1 MYSLLARLILL
12 SSGLAA
18 SRVAA
23 SSIPDYPFIPVSEP
37 GLAALSILASALVGL
52 ASPRASWLLLLST
65 SMAFAATLASGRPS
79 YTLLVL
85 GILGSSASLQ
95 LAGWRRSRARYEID
109 RGRALAWTGS
119 IAFIAGGF
127 IVFATTSFSL
137 LADALTR
144 YFEGLPSDVGV
155 FYSTVTSTV
164 AWRFL
169 AYTLV
174 GMAIF
179 RVLELMVDVTTKLG
193 RGGEVLAS
201 YDARSQAR
209 RESSSMILMKGGQY
223 AMLSEG
229 FSLVATILYYP
240 LLYTAITGLFTLAGM
255 NLEGASTFLVPALLF
270 PSWIIV
276 RAFIKQVAE
285 PEPVENLL
293 RRPKPLKPIFYTVLA
308 LLIVIGLRLAGLD
321 IDLIIMSAA
330 TGEPLYE
337 DPFSSAAS
345 GEDLAGAIDA
355 LGTMIDEGGR
365 LLIQLL
371 WGG

>member
-1 MYSLLARLILL
+1 MYGLLARLAILL
-12 SSGLAA
+12 AGLAA

-37 GLAALSILASALVGL
+37 GLASLSILASALVGMVF
-52 ASPRASWLLLLST
+52 PGASWLLLLST
-65 SMAFAATLASGRPS
+65 AMAFAASLASGRPS
-79 YTLLVL
+79 YALLLL
-85 GILGSSASLQ
+85 GILGSSVSFQ
-95 LAGWRRSRARYEID
+95 LAGWRSRARYEVD
-109 RGRALAWTGS
+109 RGKALAWTGS
-119 IAFIAGGF
+119 MAFIAGGF

-144 YFEGLPSDVGV
+144 YFEGLPGDVGV

-179 RVLELMVDVTTKLG
+179 RVLELIVDVTTKLG

-209 RESSSMILMKGGQY
+209 REASSLIMMKGGQY

-240 LLYTAITGLFTLAGM
+240 LLYTVITGIFTLAGM
-255 NLEGASTFLVPALLF
+255 DLEGASSFLVPALLL

-285 PEPVENLL
+285 PEPVESLL
-293 RRPKPLKPIFYTVLA
+293 RKPRPLRPIFYMILA
-308 LLIVIGLRLAGLD
+308 LLIVIGLRLAGVD
-321 IDLIIMSAA
+321 VNPIIMAA
-330 TGEPLYE
+330 VTGDPLYD

-345 GEDLAGAIDA
+345 SEDLAGAIEA
-355 LGTMIDEGGR
+355 LGSMVDEGGR